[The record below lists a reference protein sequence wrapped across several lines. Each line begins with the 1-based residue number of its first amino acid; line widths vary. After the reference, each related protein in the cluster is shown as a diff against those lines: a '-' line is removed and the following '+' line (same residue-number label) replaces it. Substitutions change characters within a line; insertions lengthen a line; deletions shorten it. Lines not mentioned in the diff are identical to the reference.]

1 MKTFLFS
8 ALCVSSLTIGHI
20 AYGADKAEKPAPKAD
35 GHYTFAFLTNTLNN
49 TYQSTMNDTLKQ
61 LAASRGDSY
70 LVLDPDYDVS
80 KQVNQM
86 LDLANKKVSM
96 VFLIPVD
103 SGGVHAGL
111 EALKN
116 ANIPVINIDTAV
128 VAGDVELVKSVVASD
143 CYMAGK
149 LCGEQMLKNHPN
161 GGKIA
166 ILDFPENQSCI
177 DRVQGFLAGLGDSK
191 DKFQIVAQQ
200 DGAAALDKS
209 LPIAQDVIQ
218 AHPDLMAF
226 FAINDPSAMG
236 AIAAIQA
243 THKSGIEVY
252 SVDGS
257 PDGKAAIVDGTM
269 TAVAAQ
275 VPIKEAGA
283 AFDQALELLRTGKI
297 SHTNSNIPEADVS
310 YYTSQWGNNIEKATY
325 LPSFLISKEV
335 AQKDA
340 GKWQ

>member
-1 MKTFLFS
+1 MKKIFLG
-8 ALCVSSLTIGHI
+8 ALCAAFLSAGVCYAGE
-20 AYGADKAEKPAPKAD
+20 AEKPASKES
-35 GHYTFAFLTNTLNN
+35 GRYSIAFLTNTLNN
-49 TYQSTMNDTLKQ
+49 TYQSTMNDTLKR
-61 LAASRGDSY
+61 LASSRGDSY

-86 LDLANKKVSM
+86 LDLANKHVSV

-111 EALKN
+111 EALTN
-116 ANIPVINIDTAV
+116 AGIPVINIDTAV
-128 VAGDVELVKSVVASD
+128 VAGDVGLVKSVVASD

-149 LCGEQMLKNHPN
+149 LCGEQMVKNHPN

-177 DRVQGFLAGLGDSK
+177 DRVQGFLAGLGPSK
-191 DKFQIVAQQ
+191 NKFEIVAQQ

-209 LPIAQDVIQ
+209 LPIAQDMIQ

-243 THKSGIEVY
+243 THRSGIEVY

-257 PDGKAAIVDGTM
+257 PDGKAAILDGTM
-269 TAVAAQ
+269 TADAAQ
-275 VPIKEAGA
+275 VPIKEAET
-283 AFDQALELLRTGKI
+283 AFNQALELLQTGKI
-297 SHTNSNIPEADVS
+297 THGSSNIPEADVS

-335 AQKDA
+335 AQQNA

>member
-1 MKTFLFS
+1 MKTFFLR
-8 ALCVSSLTIGHI
+8 ALCVSSLTVGLM
-20 AYGADKAEKPAPKAD
+20 AYGADNTEKPAPKAD

-61 LAASRGDSY
+61 LATSRGDSY

-191 DKFQIVAQQ
+191 DKFQVIAQQ

-209 LPIAQDVIQ
+209 LPIAQDIIQ

-257 PDGKAAIVDGTM
+257 PDGKAAIADGTM

-275 VPIKEAGA
+275 VPIKEAEA
-283 AFDQALELLRTGKI
+283 AFDQALELLKTGKI
-297 SHTNSNIPEADVS
+297 SHTKSSIPEADVS

-335 AQKDA
+335 AQKEA

>member
-1 MKTFLFS
+1 MKKPPFS
-8 ALCVSSLTIGHI
+8 ALCISSLMIGFA
-20 AYGADKAEKPAPKAD
+20 AYGADNEKPASKAE

-111 EALKN
+111 DALKN

-128 VAGDVELVKSVVASD
+128 VAGDVDLVKSVVASD

-177 DRVQGFLAGLGDSK
+177 DRVQGFLAGLGGSK

-209 LPIAQDVIQ
+209 LPIAQDIIQ

-269 TAVAAQ
+269 TADAAQ

-297 SHTNSNIPEADVS
+297 SHTNSSIPEADVK

-335 AQKDA
+335 AEKNA